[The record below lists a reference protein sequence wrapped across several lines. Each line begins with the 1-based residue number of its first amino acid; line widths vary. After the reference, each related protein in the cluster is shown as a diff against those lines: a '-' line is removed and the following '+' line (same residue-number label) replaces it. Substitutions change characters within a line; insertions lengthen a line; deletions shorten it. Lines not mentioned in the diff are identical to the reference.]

1 MTYQAWTREDDM
13 TTWRQLIQDVLEE
26 YPGEHVIAVAPD
38 ESALDVKF
46 DSGYGAPQGPI
57 FTAWTQ
63 NRVLFP
69 VCYDG
74 AESVRSVPRS
84 PGDEETR
91 HVGGY

>member
-1 MTYQAWTREDDM
+1 VRFEN
-13 TTWRQLIQDVLEE
+13 
-26 YPGEHVIAVAPD
+26 
-38 ESALDVKF
+38 
-46 DSGYGAPQGPI
+46 GYGGPEGPV

-74 AESVRSVPRS
+74 AESVSSVPRN
-84 PGDEETR
+84 PNGEATE

>member
-1 MTYQAWTREDDM
+1 MN
-13 TTWRQLIQDVLEE
+13 TTWRELIGAELQGH
-26 YPGEHVIAVAPD
+26 PGEDVIEVAPS
-38 ESALDVKF
+38 ESVLDVEF
-46 DSGYGAPQGPI
+46 SNSYGSPEGST

-74 AESVRSVPRS
+74 AEWVGSAPRN
-84 PGDEETR
+84 PCDEETM

>member
-1 MTYQAWTREDDM
+1 MSRPPLV
-13 TTWRQLIQDVLEE
+13 TWRELIGYELEGH
-26 YPGEHVIAVAPD
+26 PGENIIAVAPN
-38 ESALDVKF
+38 EAALDVRF
-46 DSGYGAPQGPI
+46 DNGYGTPHGPV

-74 AESVRSVPRS
+74 AEWVSSVPRNPS
-84 PGDEETR
+84 SEETE

>member
-1 MTYQAWTREDDM
+1 MD
-13 TTWRQLIQDVLEE
+13 TWRKLIEGELHD
-26 YPGEHVIAVAPD
+26 YPGEEIMAVAPN
-38 ESALDVKF
+38 ESVLDVEF
-46 DSGYGAPQGPI
+46 DGGFGLPEGQV

-74 AESVRSVPRS
+74 AESVGSAPRNPS
-84 PGDEETR
+84 DEVTE